1 MEPLKKLLT
10 LLGYRLVTC
19 DGFEA
24 DDILGTLAK
33 ACEENGNECVIA
45 TGDRDS
51 LQLVSDKT
59 SVHLCSNKQ
68 DILYTPEKILE
79 TYGVTPKELI
89 EIKAIQGDTSDNIP
103 GVAGIGPKGAGDLIQ
118 RYHTVEYIYDHLDEL
133 EIKDGVRKKLTASK
147 ENAILSRML
156 GEIN

>member
-1 MEPLKKLLT
+1 MKKTETSALLQ
-10 LLGYRLVTC
+10 
-19 DGFEA
+19 
-24 DDILGTLAK
+24 
-33 ACEENGNECVIA
+33 

-89 EIKAIQGDTSDNIP
+89 EIKAIQGDTSDKYSRSCGNRT
-103 GVAGIGPKGAGDLIQ
+103 KGC
-118 RYHTVEYIYDHLDEL
+118 RRPHS
-133 EIKDGVRKKLTASK
+133 EISHG
-147 ENAILSRML
+147 
-156 GEIN
+156 